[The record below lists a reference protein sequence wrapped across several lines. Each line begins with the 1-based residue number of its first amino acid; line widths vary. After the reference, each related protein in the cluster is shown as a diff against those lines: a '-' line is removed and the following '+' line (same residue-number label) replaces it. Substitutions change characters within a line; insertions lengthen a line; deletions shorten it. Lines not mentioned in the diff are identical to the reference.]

1 MQVGTAGLNRARCEV
16 AVLPRP
22 TSNGVDNSFALL
34 PDCYT
39 GNTMGL
45 LKVVIGFLLG
55 LAVGYY
61 FGTDHGWE
69 DAVRTFGL

>member
-1 MQVGTAGLNRARCEV
+1 
-16 AVLPRP
+16 
-22 TSNGVDNSFALL
+22 
-34 PDCYT
+34 
-39 GNTMGL
+39 MGL
-45 LKVVIGFLLG
+45 LKVGIGFLLG